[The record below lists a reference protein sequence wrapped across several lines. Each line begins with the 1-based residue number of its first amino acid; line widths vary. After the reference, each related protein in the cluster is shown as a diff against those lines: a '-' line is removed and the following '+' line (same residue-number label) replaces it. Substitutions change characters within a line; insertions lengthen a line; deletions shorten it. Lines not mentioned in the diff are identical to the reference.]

1 MAETFK
7 PPRRMARI
15 TFEDPDW
22 AAAEIKCVF
31 DISFETFFE
40 YQKIIS
46 GVVNDG
52 SEIGIIVRRWGDDV
66 LSEWN
71 LVGEDGEPLPAT
83 GEALL
88 RLPFTATTAI
98 MRGWLRAMTEVNRPL
113 GPASRN
119 GDTSEQRE
127 EVLP

>member
-1 MAETFK
+1 
-7 PPRRMARI
+7 MARI

-22 AAAEIKCVF
+22 ADAEVRCVF

-98 MRGWLRAMTEVNRPL
+98 MRGWLRAMTEVNR
-113 GPASRN
+113 
-119 GDTSEQRE
+119 
-127 EVLP
+127 